1 MRVHPRRLFCNV
13 VGDFYAT
20 GDNPNPGER
29 RSRWMGDCLTCHGP
43 ESQAPELLA
52 ELNSENMTTYFI
64 RQPETD
70 IETERACRAVQYC
83 CVDALRYAGQ
93 NANIIH
99 RLGNNPAHCDY
110 LICGDGRLV
119 YCLKENGELLP
130 WAEEIRNAIGMG
142 IEVPTVPED

>member
-1 MRVHPRRLFCNV
+1 MRIHPRRLFCNV

-20 GDNPNPGER
+20 GENPKPGKS

-43 ESQAPELLA
+43 ESQAQELLA
-52 ELNSENMTTYFI
+52 ELNSENTTTYFV
-64 RQPETD
+64 RQPETE

-93 NANIIH
+93 NPAIIH

-110 LICGDGRLV
+110 VIAKDGRMV
-119 YCLKENGELLP
+119 YCLDENGELLP
-130 WAEEIRNAIGMG
+130 WAAEIRNAIGMG
-142 IEVPTVPED
+142 IDVPSVPEV